1 MSNGNKSAACSSGGY
16 GIAAAFYDTLNSH
29 VDYALW
35 VDFIEAVFRR
45 FSQKKPQLV
54 LDLACGTGTI
64 TIELARRGYDMTGID
79 ISVDMLSRA
88 REKADA
94 AGVDILWLCQDMRSF
109 ELYGTVDAAV
119 SCCDSINYITD
130 RRDVEKCFALLH
142 NYLAPDGI
150 LLFDVTSPYKF
161 KNIYGQNDI
170 ILEEDNV
177 FCGWRNVYNE
187 KTGLSRFYLTFF
199 ERWGDVWVR
208 YDEVQRQR
216 CYKIELL
223 TDILKKTGFDVLLIT
238 GGYDM
243 SPPFEESER
252 IYIAARAIK

>member
-1 MSNGNKSAACSSGGY
+1 MRNSNKNATCSSGRY
-16 GIAAAFYDTLNSH
+16 VIAADFYDSLNSH

-119 SCCDSINYITD
+119 SSCDSINYITD
-130 RRDVEKCFALLH
+130 RRDVEKCLALLH
-142 NYLAPDGI
+142 N
-150 LLFDVTSPYKF
+150 
-161 KNIYGQNDI
+161 
-170 ILEEDNV
+170 
-177 FCGWRNVYNE
+177 
-187 KTGLSRFYLTFF
+187 
-199 ERWGDVWVR
+199 
-208 YDEVQRQR
+208 
-216 CYKIELL
+216 
-223 TDILKKTGFDVLLIT
+223 
-238 GGYDM
+238 
-243 SPPFEESER
+243 
-252 IYIAARAIK
+252 